1 MIFNWTQSIKFRFL
15 VAIAA
20 MVLPLLILGLTTY
33 VSINRVVGAFSHV
46 VDDPYTE
53 LREVARLQVAVS
65 AALMPPNDYLV
76 HGEKSERKNF
86 AQLAAEVD
94 RQFDHVNNI
103 LGQNHEESGLI
114 QSAYQKWLIGK
125 KQALAVLAISRPVG
139 NAQAALAMEH
149 MDIQFDKVLADLEA
163 ANQLST
169 QEANEAL
176 TIAKMVRNDA
186 VMKAVLAM
194 IIGVMVAIVVG
205 WLLMQNTVMP
215 IQELHRAVQQF
226 GRGNLGERADVFG
239 TDEVG
244 KLASAFNDMASQV
257 QSMTETLTD
266 ESIHDP
272 LTGVINR
279 REFERQFQKMLQ
291 HSIRHNRPL
300 TVAMLDL
307 DHFKGI
313 NDTHGHQVGDELLKT
328 FCSVVEGN
336 LRPGD
341 VFARYGG
348 EEFIV
353 VLPDSDAMG
362 ARRVAER
369 LRLLAGG
376 SGVKRNGKM
385 VSTTVSIGLATF
397 PADGSTV
404 EQLLAAADR
413 ALYGAKAAGRDRVEV
428 AQEI

>member
-20 MVLPLLILGLTTY
+20 MVLPLLVLGLTTY
-33 VSINRVVGAFSHV
+33 VSINRVVDAFNHV
-46 VDDPYTE
+46 VEDPYME

-76 HGEKSERKNF
+76 HGDKIEKKNF
-86 AQLAAEVD
+86 EQLAAEAD
-94 RQFDHVNNI
+94 RQFDRVKAL
-103 LGQNHEESGLI
+103 LGELHEQSGVV
-114 QSAYQKWLIGK
+114 QSAYQKWLVGK
-125 KQALAVLAISRPVG
+125 KQALAVLSITRPVG
-139 NAQAALAMEH
+139 NARAALAMER
-149 MDIQFDKVLADLEA
+149 MDIQFEKVLADLEA

-176 TIAKMVRNDA
+176 ANAKMVRNDA
-186 VMKAVLAM
+186 IMKAVLAM
-194 IIGVMVAIVVG
+194 IVGVMVAIMVG
-205 WLLMQNTVMP
+205 WLLMQNTVTP

-226 GRGNLGERADVFG
+226 GRGNLGERADVFSR
-239 TDEVG
+239 DEVG

-307 DHFKGI
+307 DHFKNI
-313 NDTHGHQVGDELLKT
+313 NDTHGHQLGDEFLKN

-348 EEFIV
+348 EEFIA